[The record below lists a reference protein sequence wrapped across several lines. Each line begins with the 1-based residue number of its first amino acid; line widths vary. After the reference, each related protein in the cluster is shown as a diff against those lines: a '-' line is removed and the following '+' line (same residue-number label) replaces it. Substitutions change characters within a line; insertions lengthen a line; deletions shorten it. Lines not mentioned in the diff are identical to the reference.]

1 MGKARFHYDN
11 TFILNPLRCGS
22 FDVCQVG
29 DLFCGQDYTVPGHR
43 QDCFELSLVVT
54 GKATFSI
61 NEEVYTVS
69 KGDLVCN
76 IPGDYHVIR
85 SDDRDPM
92 RMLYLGFS
100 VNREYGNGERFPQLE
115 KRLCELKERIV
126 PGQQE
131 LSVTFFKLLNEIH
144 QDEAYNAELTEMY
157 VNEIVILACRSLLGK
172 ESRRLPALPDATE
185 NGLIYDIINLLDSR
199 SVEVGHLSSIG
210 ERLGYSYSYL
220 SQMFSKR
227 IGMSIT
233 EYFHLRLFETA
244 LQSLY
249 DGAGVTAVAEK
260 LGYTSVPNFSR
271 AFTNY
276 FGVPPRRFREIDA
289 QWLDTGRIRLE
300 LAKSRAGRKPQEE
313 DRSDRKQ
320 EQQYE
325 R

>member
-100 VNREYGNGERFPQLE
+100 VNREYGTGS
-115 KRLCELKERIV
+115 V
-126 PGQQE
+126 S
-131 LSVTFFKLLNEIH
+131 LS
-144 QDEAYNAELTEMY
+144 
-157 VNEIVILACRSLLGK
+157 
-172 ESRRLPALPDATE
+172 
-185 NGLIYDIINLLDSR
+185 
-199 SVEVGHLSSIG
+199 
-210 ERLGYSYSYL
+210 
-220 SQMFSKR
+220 
-227 IGMSIT
+227 
-233 EYFHLRLFETA
+233 
-244 LQSLY
+244 
-249 DGAGVTAVAEK
+249 
-260 LGYTSVPNFSR
+260 
-271 AFTNY
+271 
-276 FGVPPRRFREIDA
+276 
-289 QWLDTGRIRLE
+289 W
-300 LAKSRAGRKPQEE
+300 KSGCA
-313 DRSDRKQ
+313 S
-320 EQQYE
+320 
-325 R
+325 